1 MSATTSAAGA
11 GGTAPGPR
19 REDGVADDPFT
30 SSAESAVCERVLGDR
45 WHGLDPRRRP
55 RRTARPR

>member
-1 MSATTSAAGA
+1 MTMSATTSAAGA

-19 REDGVADDPFT
+19 REDGILRDPFT

-45 WHGLDPRRRP
+45 RHGLDPS
-55 RRTARPR
+55 